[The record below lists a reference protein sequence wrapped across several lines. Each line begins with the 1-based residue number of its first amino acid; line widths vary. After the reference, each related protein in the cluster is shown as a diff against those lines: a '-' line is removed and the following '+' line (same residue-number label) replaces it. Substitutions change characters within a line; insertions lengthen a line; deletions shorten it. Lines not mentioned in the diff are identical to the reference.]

1 MQIGVHRRFRAGNL
15 LNSIRG
21 VLGRTTAIVAAL
33 LMVCAASVAEAK
45 PRTARQEESQRYL
58 RLSRIQFEQGKTQ
71 DALDS
76 VTTSLKFDSRYP
88 DAHYFLG
95 VIRYQLSEFK
105 PAAKSFKKAIKLNP
119 YFTDA
124 HNHLGLAYREMK
136 QYDKA
141 LEEFST
147 ALNDK
152 SYRSQEKIHFN
163 IGHLYLARKMYPEAI
178 ASFQKAIQLSP
189 AYLRGILGL
198 GTAYSQSGQKGLA
211 EKELQKVVALD
222 PDSPEAAE
230 ARQLLGLKVKQAGS

>member
-1 MQIGVHRRFRAGNL
+1 MQIGAHRRLRAGSL

-21 VLGRTTAIVAAL
+21 VSGRPAAILVAL
-33 LMVCAASVAEAK
+33 LLLCPAIPSFAR
-45 PRTARQEESQRYL
+45 PRTARQDEAQRQL
-58 RLSRIQFEQGKTQ
+58 RLSRIQVEQGKTQ
-71 DALDS
+71 EALEA
-76 VTTSLKFDSRYP
+76 VKTALKLDPKYA
-88 DAHYFLG
+88 DAHYYLG
-95 VIRYQLSEFK
+95 FIRYQLSEYK
-105 PAAKSFKKAIKLNP
+105 PAVKSFKKAIKLNP

-124 HNHLGLAYREMK
+124 HNHLGLVYREM
-136 QYDKA
+136 QEYDKA
-141 LEEFST
+141 LEEFHI

-198 GTAYSQSGQKGLA
+198 GTAYARSGQKGLA
-211 EKELQKVVALD
+211 EKELQRVVALD

>member
-1 MQIGVHRRFRAGNL
+1 MV
-15 LNSIRG
+15 
-21 VLGRTTAIVAAL
+21 VAL
-33 LMVCAASVAEAK
+33 LLLCPAVPSEARK
-45 PRTARQEESQRYL
+45 RTAKQGEAQRHL

-71 DALDS
+71 EALES
-76 VTTSLKFDSRYP
+76 VTTALKFDSRNS

-105 PAAKSFKKAIKLNP
+105 PASRSFKKAIQLNP

-124 HNHLGLAYREMK
+124 HNHLGLAYRETQ

-141 LEEFST
+141 LEEFTT

-152 SYRSQEKIHFN
+152 SYRSPEKIHFN

-178 ASFQKAIQLSP
+178 ASFQKAIHVSP

-198 GTAYSQSGQKGLA
+198 GTAYARSGQKGLA
-211 EKELQKVVALD
+211 DQELQKVVALD

-230 ARQLLGLKVKQAGS
+230 ARQMLGLKVKQAGS

>member
-1 MQIGVHRRFRAGNL
+1 M
-15 LNSIRG
+15 
-21 VLGRTTAIVAAL
+21 AL
-33 LMVCAASVAEAK
+33 LLLCPAVPSEARQ
-45 PRTARQEESQRYL
+45 RTAKQDEAQRYL
-58 RLSRIQFEQGKTQ
+58 KLSRIQFEQGKTQ
-71 DALDS
+71 EALES
-76 VTTSLKFDSRYP
+76 VTTALKFDSRNS

-105 PAAKSFKKAIKLNP
+105 AASKSFKKAIQLNP

-124 HNHLGLAYREMK
+124 HNHLGLAYRETQ

-141 LEEFST
+141 LEEFAT

-152 SYRSQEKIHFN
+152 SFRSPEKIHFN

-198 GTAYSQSGQKGLA
+198 GTAYARSGQKGLA
-211 EKELQKVVALD
+211 DKELQKVVALD

-230 ARQLLGLKVKQAGS
+230 ARQMLGLKVKQAGS

>member
-1 MQIGVHRRFRAGNL
+1 MQIGAHRRVRAVRL

-21 VLGRTTAIVAAL
+21 ALGRPAAILAAL
-33 LMVCAASVAEAK
+33 LLLCAAIPASAR
-45 PRTARQEESQRYL
+45 PRTPRQDEAQRHF

-71 DALDS
+71 EALESVRAAIKLDS
-76 VTTSLKFDSRYP
+76 HYAE
-88 DAHYFLG
+88 AHYQLG
-95 VIRYQLSEFK
+95 FIRYQLSEYK
-105 PAAKSFKKAIKLNP
+105 PAVKSFKRAIRINP
-119 YFTDA
+119 YYTDA
-124 HNHLGLAYREMK
+124 HNHLGLVYRELR

-141 LEEFST
+141 LEEFHT

-152 SYRSQEKIHFN
+152 SYRSPERIHLN

-178 ASFQKAIQLSP
+178 ASFQKAVQLSP
-189 AYLRGILGL
+189 SYLRGILGL
-198 GTAYSQSGQKGLA
+198 GTAYAQSGQKGLA

>member
-1 MQIGVHRRFRAGNL
+1 MGACRRFRAGNI
-15 LNSIRG
+15 LNSMRS
-21 VLGRTTAIVAAL
+21 VLGRSAAILVAL
-33 LMVCAASVAEAK
+33 LLLCPAIPSDAR
-45 PRTARQEESQRYL
+45 PRTRREEESQRYL
-58 RLSRIQFEQGKTQ
+58 RLSQIQFEQGKTQ
-71 DALDS
+71 EALEAVHS
-76 VTTSLKFDSRYP
+76 ALKLDPASSE
-88 DAHYFLG
+88 ANYFLG
-95 VIRYQLSEFK
+95 VIRYQLSEYK
-105 PAAKSFKKAIKLNP
+105 PAVKSFKKAIKLNP

-124 HNHLGLAYREMK
+124 HNHLGLVYREM
-136 QYDKA
+136 QEYDKA
-141 LEEFST
+141 LEEFHT

-152 SYRSQEKIHFN
+152 AYRSQEKIHFN

-198 GTAYSQSGQKGLA
+198 GTAYARSGQKGLA